1 MAAQDTEGPIPL
13 GADGGLIWF
22 ARGRVVVAVAQ
33 NLVGGRPEAMARV
46 RQRAEALGESV
57 ALAIIVR
64 EGLERPDEE
73 TREDIRRSFD
83 EMSPVLACNA
93 IAILGTGFFAGFF
106 ISIIS
111 QILSLTRRSGGSSRI
126 HTSLDSTASWMHEQ
140 LNDPSIAREEILE
153 TLRSA
158 VEQTPALRA
167 G

>member
-22 ARGRVVVAVAQ
+22 ARGRVVVTVAQ
-33 NLVGGRPEAMARV
+33 NMVGGRPEATARV
-46 RQRAEALGESV
+46 RERAEALGDSI

-64 EGLERPDEE
+64 EGLERPDEK

-83 EMSPVLACNA
+83 AMSPVLACNA
-93 IAILGTGFFAGFF
+93 IAVLGTGFFAGFF

-111 QILSLTRRSGGSSRI
+111 QTLSLTRRDGGSSRI
-126 HTSLDSTASWMHEQ
+126 HTSLDSAASWMHEQ
-140 LNDPSIAREEILE
+140 LRDPSITKEDILE
-153 TLRSA
+153 TLCAA
-158 VEQTPALRA
+158 VDQAPALRA